1 MKQYITEAKEMDMKK
16 YAKGKTLLFVYGSM
30 KRGFR
35 NNIRLDKEVY
45 FGDAITKEKYC
56 MFPSVNFT
64 YPYALKEDKRWQL
77 KGELYDITNIDISVI
92 DDFEGVPKFYY
103 RESIEI
109 IWRDQVTKAFIY
121 FRSNENPNSY
131 EKELALDEWTQEY
144 EKVGYKYSDFLYS
157 LKKAMDKYKK
167 SHYASK

>member
-1 MKQYITEAKEMDMKK
+1 MKN
-16 YAKGKTLLFVYGSM
+16 LLFVYGSM
-30 KRGFR
+30 KKGFK
-35 NNIRLDKEVY
+35 NNFRLEKENY
-45 FGDAITKEKYC
+45 LGASITKEKYC

-121 FRSNENPNSY
+121 FRSNDNPNSY

-144 EKVGYKYSDFLYS
+144 ERVGQKHTEFLDA
-157 LKKAMDKYKK
+157 LKKAINC
-167 SHYASK
+167 